1 MGNIER
7 RAPRAAAIT
16 FISTLAAATAQ
27 TGTARAG
34 TIEIAPEILVTGGAE
49 ALPTREVASSYT
61 IITAQDIERFQY
73 RTIVDALNAVPG
85 MHVVQSGGRGTMASA
100 FTRGGNSNQT
110 LVLLNGQPVS
120 DPSTPSGAF
129 NFANIMLEN
138 VERIEVVRGPQSAL
152 YGSQAM
158 SGVVNI
164 ITKTGAGKPS
174 STVSLEA
181 GTLGTL
187 NATATS
193 GGSFGA
199 TGYFLSLSR
208 QATDGNDITPA
219 RLRNGMP
226 KEKDASENAAFSGRL
241 NTKFSEYL
249 SGSIF
254 AQYSNSRADMDEG
267 GTDAFYNPVYE
278 DYANHIRTR
287 ALILSGDIS
296 GRFADGRWRPKLT
309 LAYNRSE
316 SNAVDYLDA
325 LLPDYFEDIN
335 NNGERLSASFDNVLD
350 LGENNRLAFGANAM
364 REEFSATGIQDFGG
378 GSILTPNSSA
388 STHAFALSASD
399 HQSWGERF
407 FVTVSGR
414 YDMPDDFDNQF
425 TYTIAPGYFHPETD
439 TRVTLSYGTGFKVPS
454 LYQRFGYTISQSPFF
469 LPSIY
474 RGNPDLKAE
483 KNRSWEAGI
492 EQGLL
497 DGMLRL
503 GATYFDSKYE
513 NPIDTIYPNAPLNYD
528 STTVNGASFKSHG
541 IEAFVEAAPAETV
554 TLRADYTFTVV
565 DAAQRAGSLTRRPR
579 HQASLAA
586 AWQVSEATSLAGNVQ
601 WTDPYLDVRRD
612 AWGVVY
618 LTPPSYTLV
627 NVSLSHKLTE
637 TISLN
642 ARINNLFNRDYEPAN
657 GFAAPGIEALA
668 GISVTF

>member
-1 MGNIER
+1 MGNIKGQ
-7 RAPRAAAIT
+7 APRTFAIAFATTFAAGTAAI
-16 FISTLAAATAQ
+16 
-27 TGTARAG
+27 GTAWAG
-34 TIEIAPEILVTGGAE
+34 TVEIAPEILVTGGVE

-61 IITAQDIERFQY
+61 IVTAQDIERFQY
-73 RTIVDALNAVPG
+73 RTIADALNAVPG

-100 FTRGGNSNQT
+100 FMRGGNSNQT
-110 LVLLNGQPVS
+110 LVLLNGQPIG

-138 VERIEVVRGPQSAL
+138 VARIEIVRGPQSAL

-158 SGVVNI
+158 SGVINI
-164 ITKTGAGKPS
+164 ITKTGAGQPT
-174 STVSLEA
+174 STVSIEA

-187 NATATS
+187 NTTATS

-199 TGYFLSLSR
+199 TDYFLSLSR

-219 RLRNGMP
+219 RLRNGTP
-226 KEKDASENAAFSGRL
+226 EEKDASENAAFSGRL
-241 NTKFSEYL
+241 NTKFNEYL

-267 GTDAFYNPVYE
+267 GTDASYNSVYE

-309 LAYNRSE
+309 L
-316 SNAVDYLDA
+316 
-325 LLPDYFEDIN
+325 
-335 NNGERLSASFDNVLD
+335 GERLSARFDNALD
-350 LGENNRLAFGANAM
+350 LSASNRLAFGAHVT

-399 HQSWGERF
+399 HQNWGERF
-407 FVTVSGR
+407 FATVSGR
-414 YDMPDDFDNQF
+414 YDMPDSFDNQF
-425 TYTIAPGYFHPETD
+425 TYTIAPGYYHPETD
-439 TRVTLSYGTGFKVPS
+439 TRVTVSYGTGFKVPS

-474 RGNPDLKAE
+474 RGNPNLKAE
-483 KNRSWEAGI
+483 KSRSWEAGI

-513 NPIDTIYPNAPLNYD
+513 NPIDTIYPNAPINYD

-541 IEAFVEAAPAETV
+541 IEAFAEATPNEAV
-554 TLRADYTFTVV
+554 TL
-565 DAAQRAGSLTRRPR
+565 
-579 HQASLAA
+579 
-586 AWQVSEATSLAGNVQ
+586 N
-601 WTDPYLDVRRD
+601 
-612 AWGVVY
+612 
-618 LTPPSYTLV
+618 TPPTPSPW
-627 NVSLSHKLTE
+627 SMRR
-637 TISLN
+637 N
-642 ARINNLFNRDYEPAN
+642 ARAR
-657 GFAAPGIEALA
+657 
-668 GISVTF
+668 